1 MSEITSK
8 QQADRFWQAS
18 LEELK
23 QGYMEDAHAGP
34 FGGFVCLIDG
44 QVFEKG
50 RIYEQDGLYFEA
62 ERFVQQHIRL
72 NYVSMFHY
80 LLTLNKKLTG
90 LTELQ
95 CNLLQSFYEGKSD
108 AELVA
113 EHGSSKSTIRN
124 HRFAL
129 REKAKQARVLL
140 AIMELLEQQSNDPA
154 PFIEIHRTA
163 TMVDERYN
171 ITEQESALLLK
182 QYFKEGLD
190 GPLSEFPRKE
200 KRKIIILRHLVKR
213 FDSNRQ
219 YTEKQVN
226 EVLSAAFADYVT
238 LRRYMI
244 EYGFMD
250 RYEDGSAYWVKK

>member
-1 MSEITSK
+1 MSEISSK
-8 QQADRFWQAS
+8 QQSDLFWQAS
-18 LEELK
+18 LEQLK
-23 QGYMEDAHAGP
+23 QGYMEDTQAGP

-44 QVFEKG
+44 KVFEKG
-50 RIYEQDGLYFEA
+50 RIYEQDGLFYEA

-95 CNLLQSFYEGKSD
+95 CKLLQSFYEGKSD
-108 AELVA
+108 NDLVE

-140 AIMELLEQQSNDPA
+140 AIMELLEQQSHDPA

-171 ITEQESALLLK
+171 ITEQESASFLK

-200 KRKIIILRHLVKR
+200 KRKIIILRHLMKR
-213 FDSNRQ
+213 FEKDRQ

-226 EVLSAAFADYVT
+226 EVLSTAFADYVT

-250 RYEDGSAYWVKK
+250 RHEDGSAYWVKQ

>member
-1 MSEITSK
+1 MSEITGK
-8 QQADRFWQAS
+8 QQSDRFWQAS

-23 QGYMEDAHAGP
+23 QGYMEERQAGP

-50 RIYEQDGLYFEA
+50 RIYEQDGYFYEA
-62 ERFVQQHIRL
+62 ERFMQQHIRSK
-72 NYVSMFHY
+72 YVSMFHY
-80 LLTLNKKLTG
+80 LLMLNKKLTG

-95 CNLLQSFYEGKSD
+95 CELLRSFYEGKSD
-108 AELVA
+108 ADLVA
-113 EHGSSKSTIRN
+113 AHGSSKSTIRN

-140 AIMELLEQQSNDPA
+140 AIMELLEQQNNDPA

-171 ITEQESALLLK
+171 MTEQENAAILK

-190 GPLSEFPRKE
+190 GRLSEFPRKE
-200 KRKIIILRHLVKR
+200 KRKIAILRHLMKR
-213 FDSNRQ
+213 FTSGRQ
-219 YTEKQVN
+219 YTEKEVN
-226 EVLSAAFADYVT
+226 EQLSAAFADYVT
-238 LRRYMI
+238 LRRYLI

-250 RYEDGSAYWVKK
+250 RQEDGSAYWVKE